1 MIARS
6 PHSPRRHPR
15 PMPWQRLLVLLLLF
29 AQALPA
35 TAQAVDPLPFRDRQ
49 QELRFQRLTAQL
61 RCLVCQNENLADSNA
76 PLARDLRH
84 QVFAQ
89 VQAGRSDAQIKQYMV
104 DRYSQFV
111 LYDPPLAP
119 GTWLLW
125 FGPLLFLLGGAAMVA
140 ATLRQRRGAGAA
152 ATADVEAEDAW

>member
-1 MIARS
+1 MSASGMRTRRGRS
-6 PHSPRRHPR
+6 WPA
-15 PMPWQRLLVLLLLF
+15 PWSWLLAALLL

-35 TAQAVDPLPFRDRQ
+35 AAQAVDPLPFRDRQ

-76 PLARDLRH
+76 TLARDLRH

-89 VQAGRSDAQIKQYMV
+89 LQAGRSDAQIKRYMV

-119 GTWLLW
+119 ATWLLW
-125 FGPLLFLLGGAAMVA
+125 FGPLLFLLGGAAMVV
-140 ATLRQRRGAGAA
+140 ATLRRRAA
-152 ATADVEAEDAW
+152 AAAKAPPEQEPEEQW

>member
-1 MIARS
+1 MS
-6 PHSPRRHPR
+6 GPSPRSRR
-15 PMPWQRLLVLLLLF
+15 MPWQLLLVLLLVH
-29 AQALPA
+29 ALPA
-35 TAQAVDPLPFRDRQ
+35 AAQAVDPLPFQDRQ

-76 PLARDLRH
+76 TLARDLRH

-89 VQAGRSDAQIKQYMV
+89 LQAGRSDAQIKQYMV
-104 DRYSQFV
+104 DRYSRFV

-125 FGPLLFLLGGAAMVA
+125 FGPLLFLLGGAALVA
-140 ATLRQRRGAGAA
+140 ATLRQRRSAGLPVE
-152 ATADVEAEDAW
+152 TEADEQW

>member
-1 MIARS
+1 MSGTSART
-6 PHSPRRHPR
+6 RRGR
-15 PMPWQRLLVLLLLF
+15 PWSRPWLPLLALLLL
-29 AQALPA
+29 AHALPA
-35 TAQAVDPLPFRDRQ
+35 AAQAVDPLPFQDRQ

-76 PLARDLRH
+76 TLARDLRH

-89 VQAGRSDAQIKQYMV
+89 LQAGRSDAQIKQYMV

-119 GTWLLW
+119 STWLLW
-125 FGPLLFLLGGAAMVA
+125 FGPLLFLLGGATLVV
-140 ATLRQRRGAGAA
+140 ATLRRRAA
-152 ATADVEAEDAW
+152 AAQVPAQQETEEQW

>member
-1 MIARS
+1 MSGPAPGGWRS
-6 PHSPRRHPR
+6 RQRRR
-15 PMPWQRLLVLLLLF
+15 PWLLLAWLLLVP
-29 AQALPA
+29 ALPA
-35 TAQAVDPLPFRDRQ
+35 AAQAVDPLPFQDRQ

-76 PLARDLRH
+76 TLARDLRH

-89 VQAGRSDAQIKQYMV
+89 LQAGRSDAQIKQYMV
-104 DRYSQFV
+104 DRYSRFV

-125 FGPLLFLLGGAAMVA
+125 FGPLLFLLGGAAMVV
-140 ATLRQRRGAGAA
+140 ATLRQRRRAGAP
-152 ATADVEAEDAW
+152 AETETEEQW

>member
-1 MIARS
+1 MNVPFALTLRGRPWTRS
-6 PHSPRRHPR
+6 
-15 PMPWQRLLVLLLLF
+15 WLALLVLLLL
-29 AQALPA
+29 AHAVPA
-35 TAQAVDPLPFRDRQ
+35 AAQAVDPLPFQDRQ

-76 PLARDLRH
+76 TLARDLRH

-89 VQAGRSDAQIKQYMV
+89 LQAGRSDAQIKQYMV

-119 GTWLLW
+119 ATWLLW
-125 FGPLLFLLGGAAMVA
+125 FGPLLFLLGGAAMVV
-140 ATLRQRRGAGAA
+140 ATLRRRAA
-152 ATADVEAEDAW
+152 AAAHAPPEQEPEEQW

>member
-1 MIARS
+1 MNGPCART
-6 PHSPRRHPR
+6 RRGR
-15 PMPWQRLLVLLLLF
+15 PWSKPWLSLLALLLL
-29 AQALPA
+29 AHVLPA
-35 TAQAVDPLPFRDRQ
+35 AAQAVDPLPFQDQQ

-76 PLARDLRH
+76 TLARDLRH

-89 VQAGRSDAQIKQYMV
+89 LQAGRSDAQIKQYMV

-125 FGPLLFLLGGAAMVA
+125 FGPLLFLLGGAAMVV
-140 ATLRQRRGAGAA
+140 ATLRRRAA
-152 ATADVEAEDAW
+152 AAQVPAQQEPEELW

>member
-1 MIARS
+1 MSGPCARM
-6 PHSPRRHPR
+6 RRGRRWTR
-15 PMPWQRLLVLLLLF
+15 PWAWLLGLLLF
-29 AQALPA
+29 APMLPA
-35 TAQAVDPLPFRDRQ
+35 AAQAVDPLPFRDRQ
-49 QELRFQRLTAQL
+49 QELRFQQLTVQL

-76 PLARDLRH
+76 TLARDLRH

-89 VQAGRSDAQIKQYMV
+89 LQAGRSDAQIKQYMV

-125 FGPLLFLLGGAAMVA
+125 FGPLLFLLGGAALVV
-140 ATLRQRRGAGAA
+140 ATLRRRAA
-152 ATADVEAEDAW
+152 AAQVPAQQEPEEQW